1 MALGARGQQAEA
13 SRGEEGGED
22 TNRSAQSSLGSRKG
36 TQAVATLK
44 TRAGL
49 CVDPAAQRPGVN
61 KQTQGLLGSCIAPV
75 GGLRGPTGRELHQN
89 KIPFR
94 GSG

>member
-1 MALGARGQQAEA
+1 MALGAQGQQAEA

-44 TRAGL
+44 TWQAY
-49 CVDPAAQRPGVN
+49 V
-61 KQTQGLLGSCIAPV
+61 
-75 GGLRGPTGRELHQN
+75 
-89 KIPFR
+89 
-94 GSG
+94 